1 MRVVIEASE
10 EESKTPIFKAIQALL
25 GASDEVRVVK
35 TREELAV
42 EKRRAYQR
50 QQYRKRKGKEV
61 VKTVEPEFPV
71 NNILMF
77 Q

>member
-1 MRVVIEASE
+1 MKVVIEASE

-25 GASDEVRVVK
+25 GASDEVRVAK

-50 QQYRKRKGKEV
+50 QQYRKRKEKEV

-71 NNILMF
+71 NNILVF